1 MENKCLKCNK
11 PIEENYYSELC
22 DPNTK
27 PKLFV
32 INPNIDDW
40 RSDMWKVNQL
50 LKGMLGR
57 ID

>member
-32 INPNIDDW
+32 INPNIDD
-40 RSDMWKVNQL
+40 
-50 LKGMLGR
+50 
-57 ID
+57 

>member
-11 PIEENYYSELC
+11 PIEENYYCELC

-32 INPNIDDW
+32 INPNID
-40 RSDMWKVNQL
+40 N
-50 LKGMLGR
+50 
-57 ID
+57 